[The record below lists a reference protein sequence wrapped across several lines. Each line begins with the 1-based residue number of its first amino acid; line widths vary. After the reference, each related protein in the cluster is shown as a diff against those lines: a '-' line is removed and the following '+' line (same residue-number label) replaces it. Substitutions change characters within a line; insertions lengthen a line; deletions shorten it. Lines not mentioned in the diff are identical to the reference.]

1 MLFLHPSLLALLHL
15 ITHFTTK
22 PVVCEREKKERKSVM
37 GTICV
42 PLIIC
47 MITLVHLLIKTTQL
61 STPPPLPILPLPT
74 YSQLKWQKREII
86 MFLHFGVNTFTDS
99 EWGTGHESPSIFNPS
114 NLNTSQWADV
124 ADQTG
129 ISLMILTAKH
139 HDGFCLWP
147 SKYTDHSVAKS
158 PWMAG
163 KGDVVR
169 EFIDAA
175 VARGIDTGLYLS
187 PWDRHDRRYGR
198 TLDYNEFYLAQLQ
211 ELLKKSTSVKEIWF
225 DGAKGSNAPNM
236 TYFFDEWFAI
246 VEELQSSINIF
257 SDAGPGVRWVG
268 NENGFAGTTS
278 WSTIN
283 RSALSIGSDTTLGYL
298 NSGDPKGTN
307 WLPPECDVSIRPG
320 WFWHK
325 SEKPKSLKKLLE
337 IYYKS
342 VGRNCVMLLN
352 VPPNTTGLVSE
363 DDIGRLKEFRGAINR
378 IFSTNLAQNCLIEVS
393 SERGGKGEGFGAYNM
408 LDSDDLW
415 TYWAPKDQGKHDHWI
430 EIKARN
436 IGEKVRFN
444 VVRIQE
450 AIGLGQRI
458 KRHEVYVDG
467 IRIVKETTVGHK
479 RLHRLKNGV
488 VHGYIVKIL
497 ITESRGL
504 PLVSS
509 IGLHYDPFW
518 QPKQNVSMNE

>member
-1 MLFLHPSLLALLHL
+1 
-15 ITHFTTK
+15 
-22 PVVCEREKKERKSVM
+22 
-37 GTICV
+37 
-42 PLIIC
+42 
-47 MITLVHLLIKTTQL
+47 
-61 STPPPLPILPLPT
+61 
-74 YSQLKWQKREII
+74 
-86 MFLHFGVNTFTDS
+86 MFLHFGINTFSDS
-99 EWGTGHESPSIFNPS
+99 EWGTGHESPSGFNPT
-114 NLNTSQWADV
+114 NLNASQWADV
-124 ADQTG
+124 AHRAG

-139 HDGFCLWP
+139 HDGFCLWQ

-158 PWMAG
+158 PWKGG

-169 EFIDAA
+169 EFLDAA
-175 VARGIDTGLYLS
+175 GSRRIDTGLYLS

-198 TLDYNEFYLAQLQ
+198 TYQYNEYYLAQLQ
-211 ELLKKSTSVKEIWF
+211 ELLKRSTSVQEIWF
-225 DGAKGSNAPNM
+225 DGAKGPNAPNM
-236 TYFFDEWFAI
+236 TYFFEEWFAM

-268 NENGFAGTTS
+268 NEKGFAGTTS

-283 RSALSIGSDTTLGYL
+283 RTALSIGSTTTLGYL
-298 NSGDPKGTN
+298 NTGDPKGTN

-325 SEKPKSLKKLLE
+325 SEQPKSLKKLLE
-337 IYYKS
+337 VYYKS

-363 DDIGRLKEFRGAINR
+363 ADVGRLNEFRGAIDT
-378 IFSTNLAQNCLIEVS
+378 IFSTNLAQNCSITAS
-393 SERGGKGEGFGAYNM
+393 SERGGENGGFGVLNM
-408 LDSDDLW
+408 LDSDHLW
-415 TYWAPKDQGKHDHWI
+415 TYWAPKDEGKQHWI
-430 EIKARN
+430 EINASRN
-436 IGEKVRFN
+436 GEKLRFN

-467 IRIVKETTVGHK
+467 NRIVRETTVGHK
-479 RLHRLKNGV
+479 RLHRLKKGV
-488 VHGYIVKIL
+488 VQGYNVKII
-497 ITESRGL
+497 ITGSRGL

-518 QPKQNVSMNE
+518 QPKHVVIT